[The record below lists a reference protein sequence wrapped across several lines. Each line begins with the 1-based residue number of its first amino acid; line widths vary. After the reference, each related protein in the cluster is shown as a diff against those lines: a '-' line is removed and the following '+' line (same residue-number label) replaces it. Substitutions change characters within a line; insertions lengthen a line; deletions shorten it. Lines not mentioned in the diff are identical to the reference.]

1 MKARRQTIEATGTR
15 VAFIHMGSEAEARP
29 FFARWG
35 DAEIARFS
43 DPEARL
49 YREFGLRRMSIGEIF
64 NLSNWLTVWKRGF
77 EAAIIRRFGFGV
89 PVGDPLRMPS
99 AFLVHQGRIV
109 REYRHQTPADRPD
122 YESLAVC
129 EIS

>member
-1 MKARRQTIEATGTR
+1 MKARRQAIEATGTR
-15 VAFIHMGSEAEARP
+15 VAFIHMGSEAEAQP

-35 DAEIARFS
+35 DPEIARFS

-49 YREFGLRRMSIGEIF
+49 YHEFGLRRMTIGELF
-64 NLSNWLTVWKRGF
+64 NPTSWLTVWKRGF
-77 EAAIIRRFGFGV
+77 EAAIIRRFGFGA
-89 PVGDPLRMPS
+89 PVGDPLRMPG
-99 AFLVHQGRIV
+99 AFLLHQGRIV